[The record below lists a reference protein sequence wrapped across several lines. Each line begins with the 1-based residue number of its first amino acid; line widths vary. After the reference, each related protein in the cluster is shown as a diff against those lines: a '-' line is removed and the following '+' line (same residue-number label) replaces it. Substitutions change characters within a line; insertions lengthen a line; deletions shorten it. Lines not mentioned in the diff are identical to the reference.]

1 MNMPSH
7 KNTAQIKEYQASQ
20 QRKYAEA
27 KPKNAAPSLTY
38 GNSNTQGECFGEKWP
53 TVRDGAGLR
62 SENGRGV

>member
-1 MNMPSH
+1 MPRH

-38 GNSNTQGECFGEKWP
+38 GNANSGSPYLGNVMICARP
-53 TVRDGAGLR
+53 DAGLR

>member
-1 MNMPSH
+1 MKMPRH
-7 KNTAQIKEYQASQ
+7 KNVQQIKEYQAAQ

-38 GNSNTQGECFGEKWP
+38 GNSNSGGPYLGNVMLCARP
-53 TVRDGAGLR
+53 GAGLQ